1 MKALIVMGVAGTAVA
16 PRPLAPVHHP
26 GRMCMMKTLRLA
38 ALLLLL
44 CPLPTAHADPD
55 VLGGIAVTPQYH
67 RYDYRR
73 AAFGEAWDNGGPCDT
88 RDEILNRD
96 LTDKTYTSNKR
107 CPDAVETGV
116 LHNPYTNAVIK
127 FQRGP
132 KTGQEVQIDHV
143 VPLSYAWDM
152 GACAWTDQQRE
163 QFANDPDELLA
174 VQGKANDDKG
184 DSPPGKWMPSNR
196 AFDCRYAT
204 IWITVSRKYSLPVD
218 LASADVLRRA
228 EGTCR

>member
-1 MKALIVMGVAGTAVA
+1 VHDENA
-16 PRPLAPVHHP
+16 P
-26 GRMCMMKTLRLA
+26 LA

-44 CPLPTAHADPD
+44 CPLPTAHADAD
-55 VLGGIAVTPQYH
+55 ALAGITVTPQHY

-96 LTDKTYTSNKR
+96 LTEVTHVSTKR
-107 CPDAVETGV
+107 CPDAVATGV
-116 LHNPYTNAVIK
+116 LDDPYIGSVIS
-127 FQRGP
+127 FQRGA
-132 KTGQEVQIDHV
+132 KTGEAVQIDHD
-143 VPLSYAWDM
+143 VPLAYAWDM
-152 GACAWTDQQRE
+152 GAYAWTDAKPQR
-163 QFANDPDELLA
+163 FANDPDELLA

-184 DSPPGKWMPSNR
+184 DLPPGRWMPPNR

-204 IWITVSRKYSLPVD
+204 IWITVSRKYSLTVD
-218 LASADVLRRA
+218 PASAEVLRRA